1 MARCNELG
9 MGESRAL
16 RKSEKT
22 VEQLKKL
29 KVKPIV
35 HLFSSELELHRHLGL
50 LGWSEVNNIIF
61 PKRKWLLHP

>member
-22 VEQLKKL
+22 VEQLRKL

-35 HLFSSELELHRHLGL
+35 HFLELHRHLGL
-50 LGWSEVNNIIF
+50 LGWSEVNNILF
-61 PKRKWLLHP
+61 PKRRWLVHS

>member
-22 VEQLKKL
+22 VEQLRKL

-35 HLFSSELELHRHLGL
+35 HFFSSQLELHRHPGL
-50 LGWSEVNNIIF
+50 LDWS
-61 PKRKWLLHP
+61 